1 MRRIAEVLI
10 VIGAILASAGIA
22 AAQSTELREVS
33 SPFGEEFD
41 FKVGQTLDLNLRIN
55 GIKWTVLR
63 ASAGDDEGWTAGKKT
78 KTTFTSEFENLTD
91 TALALSAIILLEDER
106 GRQLERIELKKI
118 KVGPGR
124 YNEDIQKIK
133 VDGGNLAQTAKIY
146 IFAEVE

>member
-10 VIGAILASAGIA
+10 VFGAILASVGIA
-22 AAQSTELREVS
+22 AAQGTDLRDVS
-33 SPFGEEFD
+33 SPFQEDFD
-41 FKVGQTLDLNLRIN
+41 FKIGQTLDLNLRIN

-63 ASAGDDEGWTAGKKT
+63 ASAGDNEGWTAGKKT
-78 KTTFTSEFENLTD
+78 KTSFTNELENLTD
-91 TALALSAIILLEDER
+91 TPLTLSVIILLEDER
-106 GRQLERIELKKI
+106 GRPLERIKLKKI

-133 VDGGNLAQTAKIY
+133 VDGGNLAQTAKVY